1 MATQQTIH
9 LNDLRRPKNYLR
21 GTVNAVYVRK
31 LEGDAREAMT
41 TKEDRKTLIHS
52 RWPFPVITVRKVEE
66 RKKETDTPTVYYEI
80 IDGVNRV
87 ECARGLFPKG
97 DFALVCNVKS
107 YQTDADAFADQIKL
121 NNDNRGLYLDRDA
134 RDRGVI
140 LLRDTYHMPVR
151 KIAALCGMSHASVV
165 RIKKG
170 TQRRAKSNK
179 RSLAAKARHAGKRQ
193 KAKVT
198 HKAKAPTW
206 SAKLFIRECESMSRT
221 FEDHQPEITETLKK
235 AGDRAWKVG
244 RPFAEFV
251 EGLAG

>member
-1 MATQQTIH
+1 MINQTIN

-41 TKEDRKTLIHS
+41 TKDDKKTLIHS
-52 RWPFPVITVRKVEE
+52 HWPFPIITVRKVEE
-66 RKKETDTPTVYYEI
+66 RKKETDKPTVFYEI

-97 DFALVCNVKS
+97 DFALVCHVKS
-107 YQTDADAFADQIKL
+107 YATDADAFADQIKL

-140 LLRDTYHMPVR
+140 LLRDTYHMSVR
-151 KIAALCGMSHASVV
+151 KIAVLCNMSHASVV

-193 KAKVT
+193 KAKVMKKST
-198 HKAKAPTW
+198 APTW
-206 SAKLFIRECESMSRT
+206 SPKLFIRECEQMSRT
-221 FEDHQPEITETLKK
+221 YDDHQPEIAEMIKK

-244 RPFAEFV
+244 QPFATFV
-251 EGLAG
+251 ESLAG

>member
-1 MATQQTIH
+1 MATQTINI
-9 LNDLRRPKNYLR
+9 NDLRRPKNYLR
-21 GTVNAVYVRK
+21 GSVNATYVRK

-41 TKEDRKTLIHS
+41 TKEDRTTLHHS
-52 RWPFPVITVRKVEE
+52 RWPFPMITVRRVEQAG
-66 RKKETDTPTVYYEI
+66 KKETDKPTIFYEI

-87 ECARGLFPKG
+87 EAARGLFPKG
-97 DFALVCNVKS
+97 DFALVCNVKT
-107 YQTDADAFADQIKL
+107 YANDAEAFADQIRL

-151 KIAALCGMSHASVV
+151 KIAVLCGMSHASVV

-193 KAKVT
+193 QRTIKRKST
-198 HKAKAPTW
+198 APTW
-206 SAKLFIRECESMSRT
+206 SAKLFIRECESLSRT
-221 FEDHQPEITETLKK
+221 FEDHQPEITEAMKK

-244 RPFAEFV
+244 RPFAEFIKS
-251 EGLAG
+251 LAG